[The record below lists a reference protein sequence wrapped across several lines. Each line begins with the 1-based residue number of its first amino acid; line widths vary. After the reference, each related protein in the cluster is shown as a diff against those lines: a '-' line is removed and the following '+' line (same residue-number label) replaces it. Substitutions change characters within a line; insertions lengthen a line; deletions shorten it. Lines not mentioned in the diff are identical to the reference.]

1 MRNAWYIYIL
11 LLLLIGC
18 GKDDPKPPAAAKL
31 LFPLQNSE
39 CTTGE
44 NLNETTSLVEFRWQ
58 KAAHTKTYELR
69 VTNSNTSVTQT
80 VSTSLLSAQLP
91 LEKGAPYS
99 WLVLTRNSDT
109 QETGLSTTWRFY
121 NAGSVLNY
129 APFPAD
135 ILSPASGATVF
146 RDLNNEVVLRWAGAD
161 VDNDIAGYELYIA
174 TANPPLTLFAQPSA
188 STTSIKVSVE
198 ANTVYYWRVITIDSE
213 GNRSDSGSYGFKVL

>member
-1 MRNAWYIYIL
+1 MRMACCIL
-11 LLLLIGC
+11 LFFFIGC
-18 GKDDPKPPAAAKL
+18 GKDDPKPPAAANL

-58 KAAHTKTYELR
+58 KAANAKTYELR
-69 VTNSNTSVTQT
+69 VTNINTNVTQT

-99 WLVLTRNSDT
+99 WLVLTRNSET
-109 QETGLSTTWRFY
+109 QETGLSTTWQFY

-129 APFPAD
+129 APFPAA
-135 ILSPASGATVF
+135 IRTPVSGATVF
-146 RDLNNEVVLRWAGAD
+146 RDLNNEVVLEWEGAD
-161 VDNDIAGYELYIA
+161 VDNDIAGYELYIDPV
-174 TANPPLTLFAQPSA
+174 NPPTTLFSQPSA
-188 STTSIKVSVE
+188 STTSIKVSVD